1 MALRRTRSRVPLI
14 AVLASAILASSAGV
28 VAAAGTAHASI
39 SETTPCTFHVTYQW
53 GAFGGATNLD
63 AHVQL
68 HRDGVIVGGDVV
80 ALDVSARGGT
90 ISHDIPDSGQTST
103 HTYTAV
109 GYLTRPN
116 GNVVHGSEAES
127 EGIAKV
133 CS

>member
-1 MALRRTRSRVPLI
+1 MALHGSRSRVPLI
-14 AVLASAILASSAGV
+14 AVLASAILASSAGA

-39 SETTPCTFHVTYQW
+39 AETTPCTFRVTYQW
-53 GAFGGATNLD
+53 GLFGGATNLD

-68 HRDGVIVGGDVV
+68 HRDGVIVGGDID
-80 ALDVSARGGT
+80 APGVSGRGGT
-90 ISHDIPDSGQTST
+90 ISHDIPDGGQTET

-116 GNVVHGSEAES
+116 GNLVHGSEAES
-127 EGIAKV
+127 DGIAKV